1 MMTKKEHYQINIK
14 LAVPVMVGQ
23 LGHVMVGVADS
34 IMVGQLGTL
43 PLAAVALGNSIF
55 AIFMVF
61 GLGVTFGITPLVAN
75 ADGMGKKH
83 LPGRLLHDS
92 WFVNLGVSLLLF
104 LVLLSIIPL
113 LPLLGQDR
121 EVLPLAIP
129 YYIILSSSLIP
140 LMLFMTFKQYAEG
153 LSDTRTAMFV
163 SVGCNLLNVL
173 LNYLLIFGKFGFPE
187 LGMNGAGWATVIAR
201 WIMFFVM
208 WWYIVK
214 AAKKIRTPFSV
225 LNFRFSKVL
234 VKKLL
239 SIGLPSGLQYIFE
252 VSAFSLAAIF
262 AGMLG
267 AKALA
272 AHQIAINLASISYMA
287 ATGLG
292 AAAAVRVGNQL
303 GRRDPVNLVMASKSI
318 FSMTVIWMSFAGIL
332 LFFFRYTF
340 TGFYTDDLEVQ
351 SLAAAMLIVAVFFQ
365 LSDGLQ
371 AVALGALRGFTD
383 VRIPTII
390 TFVAY
395 WILTLPCAYLI
406 SQYTPVGAMGIW
418 YSLAGG
424 LTISAGFLLFRFR
437 KLLRKFILQME
448 QKQAG

>member
-1 MMTKKEHYQINIK
+1 MMTKREHYQTNIK

-61 GLGVTFGITPLVAN
+61 GLGVTFGLTPLVAN
-75 ADGMGKKH
+75 ADGMGKKN
-83 LPGRLLHDS
+83 LPTKLLHHS
-92 WFVNLGVSLLLF
+92 WFVNLGVSLILF
-104 LVLLSIIPL
+104 LILIGIIPL
-113 LPLLGQDR
+113 LPYMGQDKSL
-121 EVLPLAIP
+121 LPLATP

-163 SVGCNLLNVL
+163 SIGCNLLNVA
-173 LNYLLIFGKFGFPE
+173 LNYLLIFGKFGMPE
-187 LGMNGAGWATVIAR
+187 LGLNGAGVATVIAR
-201 WIMFFVM
+201 WAMFFVM
-208 WWYIVK
+208 WWYVVK
-214 AAKKIRTPFSV
+214 GAKKIRTSFSV
-225 LNFRFSKVL
+225 LNFQFRKV
-234 VKKLL
+234 VVQKLL
-239 SIGLPSGLQYIFE
+239 SIGIPSGLQYIFE

-303 GRRDPVNLVMASKSI
+303 GRKDPVNLKMASKSI
-318 FSMTVIWMSFAGIL
+318 FSMTVIWMCFAGII
-332 LFFFRYTF
+332 LFLFRF
-340 TGFYTDDLEVQ
+340 KLTGFYNDDPEVL
-351 SLAAAMLIVAVFFQ
+351 SLAASMLIVAVFFQ

-371 AVALGALRGFTD
+371 AVTLGALRGFTD
-383 VRIPTII
+383 VRIPTLI

-395 WILTLPCAYLI
+395 WVLTLPCAYLV
-406 SQYTPVGAMGIW
+406 SQFTSAGAMGIW

-424 LTISAGFLLFRFR
+424 LTISAALLMYRFR
-437 KLLRKFILQME
+437 KLLLRFIAQM
-448 QKQAG
+448 QTN